1 MPHVLRD
8 AKGVPMNEKSK
19 SSLFGLLEFIANI
32 AVLNLLFLLCCLP
45 VVTIGASLTALY
57 AGLRSMV
64 KKEPCLRAFWLAFR
78 KSFLRA
84 TLAWVILLPLN
95 IFFISNVVFNCYYLA
110 QGSVLGLI
118 VSILFAALLLSIT
131 TTVFLFYSRFEA
143 TVFQLLRYGVSLS
156 FSHPVRS
163 LLIALFTWAPFLLFF
178 LAFPI
183 FLALGMV
190 WLLFYFSL
198 VATAAIW
205 LMNAPFRAF
214 ARDVLGMDVTTPAQT
229 EE

>member
-1 MPHVLRD
+1 M
-8 AKGVPMNEKSK
+8 
-19 SSLFGLLEFIANI
+19 
-32 AVLNLLFLLCCLP
+32 
-45 VVTIGASLTALY
+45 
-57 AGLRSMV
+57 
-64 KKEPCLRAFWLAFR
+64 
-78 KSFLRA
+78 
-84 TLAWVILLPLN
+84 
-95 IFFISNVVFNCYYLA
+95 
-110 QGSVLGLI
+110 
-118 VSILFAALLLSIT
+118 
-131 TTVFLFYSRFEA
+131 
-143 TVFQLLRYGVSLS
+143 FQLLRYGVSLS

-205 LMNAPFRAF
+205 LMNGPFRSF